1 MPWQVALHNATPTTQ
16 ENSMDGEQAQIDRL
30 VRKFKQLPVESRK
43 RVLEEIREK
52 EGHGDRRDNH

>member
-1 MPWQVALHNATPTTQ
+1 
-16 ENSMDGEQAQIDRL
+16 MDGEQAQIDRL